1 MPSQVLSGSSN
12 PSYTNTTGQNV
23 RVRLTYLREPTA
35 VSWGNS
41 GSMTV
46 TASTPAP
53 KEVILAPS
61 ETFTANSGAFNIL
74 IIKEDGT

>member
-53 KEVILAPS
+53 KEVILAPA